1 MQSFKGGNFM
11 VCCAQVFVVDAE
23 QVYLLCRKGDSVLA
37 QYLVNNAVGA
47 MPQHAAESAK
57 SRNATGGASHCT
69 LDLELSH
76 SSYATLHPKCL
87 ALSRPSASS
96 RACRVG
102 TEKRG

>member
-1 MQSFKGGNFM
+1 MNTVESDDPRVMQSFKGGNFM

-57 SRNATGGASHCT
+57 SRNATGGASHGT

-76 SSYATLHPKCL
+76 SS
-87 ALSRPSASS
+87 
-96 RACRVG
+96 
-102 TEKRG
+102 